1 MHRLAVGINY
11 PAWAGRNY
19 RIQTAS
25 TVVSGLGNAAAPIA
39 TAFAVLGAGWG
50 TAEVGYV
57 TAARTV
63 PLVVLMLIGG
73 AVADRWPRH
82 VVMVSANVFN
92 AVSQGVLAA
101 LVLMGHPPLWT
112 LLALSAAGGA
122 GQAFYAPAAEGV
134 ILRAVSAEHASKA
147 LSVFKMGMN
156 GAQIAGAALGG
167 LLAAVADPGW
177 VLAGDAACF
186 AVAALMRSGLTQV
199 GGRRESGPSLVH
211 ELRVGWREFVSR
223 RWLWAI
229 VVQFSLMNACVLAVE
244 TVYGPVIAED
254 RMGGAGAWGTAMA
267 ALSVGMV
274 ASAVLMARWQPRRIL
289 LVGNGGVFLFG
300 LPALALA
307 LGLPLIP
314 VVVAMFLSGV
324 GVTVFVVGWMV
335 ALRQEIPEELLSRI
349 SAYDAFGSFALLP
362 AGTALAGPAA
372 DLLGRSGALWACALT
387 CLGLAAAVL
396 LVPEV
401 RQLERKVPEARG
413 NLPQPEPAT
422 SG

>member
-1 MHRLAVGINY
+1 VRITY

-19 RIQTAS
+19 RIQTAA

-39 TAFAVLGAGWG
+39 TAFAVLGVAGWG
-50 TAEVGYV
+50 ATEVGYV

-63 PLVVLMLIGG
+63 PLVALMLIGG

-92 AVSQGVLAA
+92 AVSQGALAA
-101 LVLMGHPPLWT
+101 LVLIGHPPLWA
-112 LLALSAAGGA
+112 LLALAAAGGA

-134 ILRAVSAEHASKA
+134 ILQAVPAEHASKA

-167 LLAAVADPGW
+167 LLAGLISPGW
-177 VLAGDAACF
+177 VLAGDALCF
-186 AVAALMRSGLTQV
+186 AVAALMRTGLTQV
-199 GGRRESGPSLVH
+199 GERRETGPSLIH
-211 ELRVGWREFVSR
+211 ELRFGWREFVSR
-223 RWLWAI
+223 RWLWTI

-244 TVYGPVIAED
+244 TVYGPVVAEE
-254 RMGGAGAWGTAMA
+254 RMGGAKAWGTAMA

-274 ASAVLMARWQPRRIL
+274 VSAVLMARWQPRRML

-300 LPALALA
+300 LPALVLA
-307 LGLPLIP
+307 LGLPLVP
-314 VVVAMFLSGV
+314 VVIAMFLSGV

-335 ALRQEIPEELLSRI
+335 TLRQEIPEEMLSRI
-349 SAYDAFGSFALLP
+349 SAYDAFGSFALMP

-372 DLLGRSGALWACALT
+372 DAMGRSGALWACALT

-401 RQLERKVPEARG
+401 RQLERTVPEARG
-413 NLPQPEPAT
+413 NTVQPEPAT

>member
-1 MHRLAVGINY
+1 MRITF

-25 TVVSGLGNAAAPIA
+25 TVVSALGNAGAPIA
-39 TAFAVLGAGWG
+39 TAFAVLEAGWH
-50 TAEVGYV
+50 TTEVGYV

-92 AVSQGVLAA
+92 AVSQAVLAA
-101 LVLMGHPPLWT
+101 LVLIGHPPLWA
-112 LLALSAAGGA
+112 LLVLSAAGGA
-122 GQAFYAPAAEGV
+122 GQAFYTPAAEGV
-134 ILRAVSAEHASKA
+134 ILQAVPAEHSSKA
-147 LSVFKMGMN
+147 ISVFKMGLN
-156 GAQIAGAALGG
+156 GSQIAGAALGG
-167 LLAAVADPGW
+167 MLVAVAGPGW
-177 VLAGDAACF
+177 VLALDAGCF
-186 AVAALMRSGLTQV
+186 AVAALMRTGLVQV
-199 GGRRESGPSLVH
+199 GGRKSSGESLVH
-211 ELRVGWREFVSR
+211 ELRVGWREFISR

-244 TVYGPVIAED
+244 AVYGPVVAKQ

-267 ALSVGMV
+267 ALSIGMV
-274 ASAVLMARWQPRRIL
+274 VSAALMARWQPRRVL

-300 LPALALA
+300 LPALTLA
-307 LGLPLIP
+307 LRLPLP
-314 VVVAMFLSGV
+314 AVVVAMFLSGV
-324 GVTVFVVGWMV
+324 GVTVFVVGWLV
-335 ALRQEIPEELLSRI
+335 TLRQEIPEELLSRI
-349 SAYDAFGSFALLP
+349 SAYDGFGSFALMP
-362 AGTALAGPAA
+362 AGTALAGPVA
-372 DLLGRSGALWACALT
+372 DALGLSGALWACALT

-401 RQLERKVPEARG
+401 RQLERKVPEARSRAAE
-413 NLPQPEPAT
+413 PEPAT